1 MVRHRSSALISVPQR
16 GYGLA
21 QSEPSKQF
29 RMVVRLAVACAD
41 AGVDYDIAWNLSAG
55 RVTITCQGSSIP
67 AAKPLPKEKR
77 TKAISDWKPK
87 QWEGE
92 YRLEGYHNGKGL
104 QPAMVIEHS
113 SGLSLTMPCS
123 TGEWGTEEGDANPNG
138 KWSLTHT
145 LTGRGFGLS
154 LPIAKASEALLF
166 AAACDADWHLPLES
180 LRGSGERA
188 YNETLIRFGNRYTRE
203 DGERRMKRLDA
214 RLARETEAIAA

>member
-41 AGVDYDIAWNLSAG
+41 AGVEYDIAWNLSAG

-77 TKAISDWKPK
+77 TKAIADWKPK

-92 YRLEGYHNGKGL
+92 YQLECWMDANLKRLTPG
-104 QPAMVIEHS
+104 MVIAHS
-113 SGLSLTMPCS
+113 SGPSLMMPCS
-123 TGEWGTEEGDANPNG
+123 TGEWGSEHGDADPNG
-138 KWSLTHT
+138 KWSVTHT
-145 LTGRGFGLS
+145 ASGRGIGLR
-154 LPIAKASEALLF
+154 LPIARAAEALIF
-166 AAACDADWHLPLES
+166 MASCGSDWHLSIDELKEQPVAQ
-180 LRGSGERA
+180 RA
-188 YNETLIRFGNRYTRE
+188 LYTTIARFGNSAER
-203 DGERRMKRLDA
+203 DHAERR
-214 RLARETEAIAA
+214 LASLSLAVAA